1 MSTTKDVP
9 PLGNLTTEQYRR
21 HLAGLIDPQQKI
33 GLTDREV
40 IRLTAID
47 FVSCLPRIFGSELDR
62 MTLWDRIGSAIQV
75 AFSKTVDDDHEFFIS
90 EVCRHIMAGTAAAR
104 SEELQAVILKVTE
117 WEAERRVLWM
127 QYLSSHLP
135 VVLVHARAAWEKS
148 KKGGAA

>member
-1 MSTTKDVP
+1 M
-9 PLGNLTTEQYRR
+9 TTEQYRQ
-21 HLAGLIDPQQKI
+21 HLAGLIDPQQK
-33 GLTDREV
+33 LEVKDREV
-40 IRLTAID
+40 IRLTAIS
-47 FVSCLPRIFGSELDR
+47 FVACLPKIFGSELDR
-62 MTLWDRIGSAIQV
+62 MTLWDRIGTAIQV

-104 SEELQAVILKVTE
+104 CEELQTIVVQVTE

-148 KKGGAA
+148 KKGGVA

>member
-1 MSTTKDVP
+1 MSTTKEIP
-9 PLGNLTTEQYRR
+9 PLGNMTTEQYRQ
-21 HLAGLIDPQQKI
+21 HLAGLIDPQQK
-33 GLTDREV
+33 LEVKDREV
-40 IRLTAID
+40 IRLTAIS
-47 FVSCLPRIFGSELDR
+47 FVACLPKIFGSELDR
-62 MTLWDRIGSAIQV
+62 MTLWDRIGTAIQV

-104 SEELQAVILKVTE
+104 CEELQTIVVQVTE